1 MSILIKYCGL
11 TAKGKKMKTKETI
24 NYLTYDQA
32 IDLVERI
39 AKRCED
45 FTYYMGENEKQAMA
59 NLLSDIGVTTS
70 DLIDVSNLAD
80 NYAINAEIING
91 DKEAESYSRAKLDD
105 ALFTWVCE
113 NTGETCYCLS
123 W

>member
-1 MSILIKYCGL
+1 
-11 TAKGKKMKTKETI
+11 MKTKETI

-45 FTYYMGENEKQAMA
+45 FDYHMGENEKEAMGQ
-59 NLLSDIGVTTS
+59 LLSDIGVSTS

-80 NYAINAEIING
+80 NYAINAEIVAG
-91 DKEAESYSRAKLDD
+91 DKEAESYSRLKLND

-113 NTGETCYCLS
+113 VSGEACYCLS
-123 W
+123 WWLF